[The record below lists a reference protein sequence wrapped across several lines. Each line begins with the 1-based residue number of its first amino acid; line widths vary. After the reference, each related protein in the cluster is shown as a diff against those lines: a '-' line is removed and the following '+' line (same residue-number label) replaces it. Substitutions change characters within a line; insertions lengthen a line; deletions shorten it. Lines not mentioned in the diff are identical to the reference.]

1 LIAPAIEVAEERVAQ
16 IVLPADGIDRVYGR
30 RVPGRIAVAEPTVV
44 AVNRK
49 AQLPRRTPLVG
60 RPALG
65 RLGQYGQGDFPQV
78 GALIVGAP
86 PLRFGSSASF
96 LGLVTRTFV
105 LLEKVLLFCQH
116 FPAKR
121 VLNPTRKSHN

>member
-49 AQLPRRTPLVG
+49 AQL
-60 RPALG
+60 
-65 RLGQYGQGDFPQV
+65 
-78 GALIVGAP
+78 
-86 PLRFGSSASF
+86 SSF
-96 LGLVTRTFV
+96 
-105 LLEKVLLFCQH
+105 
-116 FPAKR
+116 
-121 VLNPTRKSHN
+121 